1 MSLTGALSSAISALN
16 AQSQSLAMIS
26 DNIANSQT
34 VGYKTTSASF
44 SQLVTAASGASTY
57 SSGGVT
63 VLARSNITTQGLLT
77 TTTSSTDIGI
87 SGNGFFPVTTAVTGG
102 TTLYTRGGSFT
113 LDNSGY
119 LVNASG
125 AYLLGWRTDADGNVV
140 GGASADTMV
149 PIDTSVAATSGSATT
164 TTTVAANLPA
174 DAAVNDTFTTS
185 MSLYDSLGTANSMQI
200 TWTKTA
206 ENSWTATFAN
216 PTLASNTA
224 TATGTVSGSIAV
236 SFNSDGSLASTNP
249 SPATISVTGWTNG
262 AADSVITM
270 DLGTAGGTD
279 GLTQYSS
286 GATTPAVDLTSIESD
301 GMAYGKLSSIAIGD
315 DGTVSATYSNG
326 KTTTIYKVPVATF
339 AAADQLEAK
348 DNGMY
353 AATLA
358 SGTAVVQL
366 SGTNGA
372 GSIEG
377 GVLEASTSDTNTE
390 FSSMISAQQA
400 YSAASQVISAVN
412 EMYDTLISAIR

>member
-16 AQSQSLAMIS
+16 AQSQALAMIS
-26 DNIANSQT
+26 DNIANAQT
-34 VGYKTTSASF
+34 VGYKTNSSLF
-44 SQLVTAASGASTY
+44 SQLVTASSGATTY

-63 VLARSNITTQGLLT
+63 VLAKSNISTQGLLT
-77 TTTSSTDIGI
+77 ATTSSTDIGI
-87 SGNGFFPVTTAVTGG
+87 SGNGFFPVTTALTGG
-102 TTLYTRGGSFT
+102 TTLYTRSGSFSI
-113 LDNSGY
+113 DNSGY

-140 GGASADTMV
+140 GGASADTLV
-149 PIDTSVAATSGSATT
+149 PIDTSVAATSGSPTTATS
-164 TTTVAANLPA
+164 VAANLPA
-174 DAAVNDTFTTS
+174 DAAVGDTFTSS
-185 MSLYDSLGTANSMQI
+185 MSLYDSLGTANAMQI

-206 ENSWTATFAN
+206 ENSWTASFAN
-216 PTLASNTA
+216 PTSASDSTKI
-224 TATGTVSGSIAV
+224 TGTASGSITIA
-236 SFNSDGSLASTNP
+236 FNSDGSLASTSP

-262 AADSVITM
+262 AADSTITM
-270 DLGTAGGTD
+270 NLGTASGTD

-315 DGTVSATYSNG
+315 DGAVSATYSNG
-326 KTTTIYKVPVATF
+326 KTVTIYKVPVATF
-339 AAADQLEAK
+339 TAPDQLEAE
-348 DNGMY
+348 DSGMY

-358 SGTAVVQL
+358 SGSAVVQL

-377 GVLEASTSDTNTE
+377 GVLEASTTDTNTE

-412 EMYDTLISAIR
+412 EMFDTLISAMR